1 MSIPRRLKSG
11 TTKWNLCIFLSS
23 IMNTRR
29 KSVALQI
36 PDFSKGS
43 KAKDK
48 DEVSIWTIVST
59 GNAEGLRQF
68 IKANGHASLSK
79 RTGNFRSPLGLAV
92 YLENPELVQIML
104 ECDPKPD
111 VNIADKNGN
120 TPLHEAVER
129 GYLQIVK
136 QLVNTGTLF
145 LSFILFFYL
154 SPPHPLVY
162 IYMCIASL
170 WPKVYICYTNKLE
183 ISIYKEVLM

>member
-1 MSIPRRLKSG
+1 
-11 TTKWNLCIFLSS
+11 
-23 IMNTRR
+23 MNTRR

-145 LSFILFFYL
+145 LFLSFSFSISLHLIHWFTYTCICVLPL
-154 SPPHPLVY
+154 SDQKY
-162 IYMCIASL
+162 II
-170 WPKVYICYTNKLE
+170 ICYTNKLD